1 MPSTEKPTTISKK
14 QAVQEYLAA
23 QPDASTKDIIEA
35 LKRQGLEIAESTVYN
50 VKWANNRDSSAA
62 PPRQKKNVS
71 VAATKTDSAPSA
83 AGTVNKTQAV
93 KAYLANEPKAT
104 PLEIS
109 AALGAQGIDVAPN
122 YAAGIKSSL
131 KAKKRGK
138 KTASKAT
145 SKPAS
150 PAPSAASS
158 RPASSGPAD
167 DNVSLEALRK
177 AKSLVREL
185 GGLEQAR
192 QALKAL
198 SVLLD

>member
-1 MPSTEKPTTISKK
+1 MASTERPTISKK

-23 QPDASTKDIIEA
+23 QPDATAQEIIEA
-35 LKRQGLEIAESTVYN
+35 LKQQGLEIAESTIYN

-62 PPRQKKNVS
+62 PPRRKKSVS
-71 VAATKTDSAPSA
+71 VAAIETDAAPSA
-83 AGTVNKTQAV
+83 AGPVNKTQAV
-93 KAYLANEPKAT
+93 KAYLARDPKAT

-138 KTASKAT
+138 KAASKA
-145 SKPAS
+145 AS

-158 RPASSGPAD
+158 SPAD
-167 DNVSLEALRK
+167 DTISLDALRK

-185 GGLEQAR
+185 GGLDQAR